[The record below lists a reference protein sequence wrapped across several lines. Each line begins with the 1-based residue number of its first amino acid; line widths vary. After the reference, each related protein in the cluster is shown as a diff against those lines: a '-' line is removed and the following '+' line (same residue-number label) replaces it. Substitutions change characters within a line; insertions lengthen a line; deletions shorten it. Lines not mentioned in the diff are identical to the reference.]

1 MIRWVSKGYLR
12 LSLYVIL
19 IFEFVLSTFASDLS
33 KAKSICEYFIQF
45 CKLFSFGNNV
55 TILFYTIVVLGIG
68 EHVKRRFDD
77 VDNDPINENAYTE
90 ESPQTDSQSE
100 TVEEVMSD
108 MDEIAQA
115 FFSICVFVYWVVIH
129 IVESPFYMLANSQNN
144 NSVE

>member
-77 VDNDPINENAYTE
+77 VDNDPINKNAYTE
-90 ESPQTDSQSE
+90 ESPQTDRNNPVSFHFVKEGCPWGFLRICSSCPVRGKE
-100 TVEEVMSD
+100 
-108 MDEIAQA
+108 QA
-115 FFSICVFVYWVVIH
+115 F
-129 IVESPFYMLANSQNN
+129 
-144 NSVE
+144 

>member
-19 IFEFVLSTFASDLS
+19 IFEFVLSTFASNLS
-33 KAKSICEYFIQF
+33 TAKSICEYFNQF

-68 EHVKRRFDD
+68 EYVKRRFDD
-77 VDNDPINENAYTE
+77 VDNDPINKNAYTE

-115 FFSICVFVYWVVIH
+115 LDEKDGI
-129 IVESPFYMLANSQNN
+129 EAEPR
-144 NSVE
+144 EK